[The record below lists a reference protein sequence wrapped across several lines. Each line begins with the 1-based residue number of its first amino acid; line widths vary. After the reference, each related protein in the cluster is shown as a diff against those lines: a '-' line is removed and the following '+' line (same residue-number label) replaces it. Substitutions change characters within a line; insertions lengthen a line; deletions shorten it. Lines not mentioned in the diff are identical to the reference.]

1 MGKDREE
8 ARDRQGQRVR
18 ETDRGRRGGAMVV
31 VNQKCAVHPCPRG
44 ELTSAASATVTLDAG
59 RPQHT
64 APLPP
69 ATLLRPR
76 RRRPRPADTVA
87 PPGGEETNSDSRP
100 LALLRER
107 SPEVV
112 PRFETLSPEGDP
124 ANTLIPLV
132 SVLPAVGPLESS
144 QRNTGEQ
151 IRCLTTPKERS
162 DEGLRALGL
171 EASVP
176 AM

>member
-1 MGKDREE
+1 
-8 ARDRQGQRVR
+8 
-18 ETDRGRRGGAMVV
+18 MVV
-31 VNQKCAVHPCPRG
+31 VNQKCAVHPRPRG
-44 ELTSAASATVTLDAG
+44 ERGEPTSAASATVTLDAG

-87 PPGGEETNSDSRP
+87 PLGGEETNSDSRP
-100 LALLRER
+100 LAPLRER